1 MGVGAYVHIP
11 FCARKCSYCDFCTIQ
26 FDRESVEAYHDSLK
40 KEIEM
45 YEVPGI
51 VDTLYFGGGSP
62 SLYPIDLMEEIVS
75 HINLSLGT
83 DVSEATIEANPWELD
98 KEHLLAWRSIGFT
111 RLSVGVQS
119 SERSILERCDR
130 PVPADLMGRLFLSR
144 DTFDN
149 LNLDFILGLPGEN
162 RENVIANLELIK
174 EVSPDHISYYIF
186 DSDHETELMRRVH
199 DAIIELPDSEAIAEL
214 HDMVLE
220 SLASMG
226 YKRYEISSWAKDG
239 SECLHNLKYWRN
251 EEYLG
256 FGVSAGGHLDRK
268 RYVNTE
274 DLQLY
279 SSLVNQKIKP
289 IAEFA
294 ENDAVQELF
303 ETLFMGLRLAEGVD
317 LSDLVYSRELLSLL
331 VSKIK
336 TRIGDYISSDE
347 GTIKL
352 NDFGMDVSR
361 RVLQQ
366 LLDIKEEIE
375 IAFST

>member
-1 MGVGAYVHIP
+1 
-11 FCARKCSYCDFCTIQ
+11 RKCSYCDFCTIQ
-26 FDRESVEAYHDSLK
+26 FDRKSVEAYHDSLK

-130 PVPADLMGRLFLSR
+130 RVPADLMGRLFLSR

-174 EVSPDHISYYIF
+174 ELSPDHVSYYIF

-268 RYVNTE
+268 RYINTE

-331 VSKIK
+331 ISKIK
-336 TRIGDYISSDE
+336 TRLGDYISSDE
-347 GTIKL
+347 ETLKL
-352 NDFGMDVSR
+352 NDSGMDVSR